1 MDPLQLSAPVMA
13 ALRAGMPEVAKETA
27 GAVLVEVPGYRALRE
42 SLGAPIDEAVEI
54 ALRSFLNV
62 ASGARGS
69 DPSAPLQPAL
79 DAAHALGGGEA
90 REGRGVDALLAAYR
104 VGARVSWR
112 EMARIAVDAGVP
124 TTTLIQFAEL
134 SFAYIDELSA
144 ASVTG
149 HADETATGD
158 RARQRAL
165 ERLARRLLAGAPAD
179 VLQAS
184 AESAGWEP
192 PDALCAVLLPSA
204 RARGIRSVLDA
215 RSLMLADELP
225 GAEGDDDTVL
235 LLVPTSGATDR
246 ERLRRALHD
255 RGAVLGP
262 ERPWT
267 RVGRSYERA
276 LRVRRLRP
284 EPDAGVLDSDEH
296 LAELVIGSDPEA
308 LADLRA
314 QVLAPLAELRPAAA
328 AKLTQT
334 LRAWLLH
341 QGRREEI
348 AAALFI
354 HPQTVRYRMGQLREA
369 YGDAL
374 EDPATVLAATVA
386 LGVGDAP

>member
-1 MDPLQLSAPVMA
+1 MA
-13 ALRAGMPEVAKETA
+13 ALRTGLPAVAKETA
-27 GAVLVEVPGYRALRE
+27 AAILVEVPGYSVLRE

-54 ALRSFLNV
+54 ALRAFLNV
-62 ASGARGS
+62 ASGTRGS

-104 VGARVSWR
+104 VGARVAWR
-112 EMARIAVDAGVP
+112 EMARVAVEAGVP

-144 ASVTG
+144 ASVSG
-149 HADETATGD
+149 HAQELATGD
-158 RARQRAL
+158 RAHQRAL
-165 ERLARRLLAGAPAD
+165 ERLTRRLLAGAPAD

-184 AESAGWEP
+184 AETAGWVP
-192 PDALCAVLLPSA
+192 PQTLCAVLLPSA
-204 RARGIRSVLDA
+204 RARGIRAVIDA
-215 RSLMLADELP
+215 RSLLLTDELP
-225 GAEGDDDTVL
+225 GAEGDDETVL
-235 LLVPTSGATDR
+235 LLVPAGGATVRVGLKRSLADR
-246 ERLRRALHD
+246 Q
-255 RGAVLGP
+255 AVLGP

-267 RVGRSYERA
+267 QVGRSYERA

-284 EPDAGVLDSDEH
+284 EATDGVLDSDEL

-314 QVLAPLAELRPAAA
+314 QVLAPLSGLRPSAA

-341 QGRREEI
+341 QGRREEV
-348 AAALFI
+348 AAALFV
-354 HPQTVRYRMGQLREA
+354 HPQTVRYRMGQLREV

-386 LGVGDAP
+386 LGSD

>member
-1 MDPLQLSAPVMA
+1 MDPLQLTAPVMA
-13 ALRAGMPEVAKETA
+13 ALRSGLPAVAKATA
-27 GAVLVEVPGYRALRE
+27 AAILIEVPGYSVLRE

-69 DPSAPLQPAL
+69 DPSAPLRPAL

-104 VGARVSWR
+104 VGARVAWR
-112 EMARIAVDAGVP
+112 EMARVAVEEGVP

-144 ASVTG
+144 ASVSG
-149 HADETATGD
+149 HAEEVATGD
-158 RARQRAL
+158 RAHQRAL
-165 ERLARRLLAGAPAD
+165 ERLTRRLLAGAPAD
-179 VLQAS
+179 VLRAS
-184 AESAGWEP
+184 AESAGWTP
-192 PDALCAVLLPSA
+192 PEDLCAVLLPSA
-204 RARGIRSVLDA
+204 RARGIRAVLDA
-215 RSLMLADELP
+215 RSLVLADELP
-225 GAEGDDDTVL
+225 GAEGDDEMTL
-235 LLVPTSGATDR
+235 LLVPAGGAAQR
-246 ERLRRALHD
+246 ARLRRGLD
-255 RGAVLGP
+255 ERGAVLGP
-262 ERPWT
+262 DRPWLH
-267 RVGRSYERA
+267 VGRSYERA
-276 LRVRRLRP
+276 LRVRRMRSEP
-284 EPDAGVLDSDEH
+284 EPGILDCDEL

-341 QGRREEI
+341 QGQREEV
-348 AAALFI
+348 AAALFV
-354 HPQTVRYRMGQLREA
+354 HPQTVRYRMGQLREV

-374 EDPATVLAATVA
+374 DDPATVLAATVA
-386 LGVGDAP
+386 LGVE

>member
-1 MDPLQLSAPVMA
+1 MDPLQLTAPVMA
-13 ALRAGMPEVAKETA
+13 ALRTGMPTVAKETA
-27 GAVLVEVPGYRALRE
+27 AAILVEVPDYSALRE
-42 SLGAPIDEAVEI
+42 TLGAPIDEAVEI

-69 DPSAPLQPAL
+69 DPSAPLEPAL

-90 REGRGVDALLAAYR
+90 REGRSVDALLAAYR

-112 EMARIAVDAGVP
+112 EMARVAVEAGVP
-124 TTTLIQFAEL
+124 TSTLIQFAEL

-144 ASVTG
+144 ASVSG
-149 HADETATGD
+149 HAEELASGD
-158 RARQRAL
+158 RAHQRAL
-165 ERLARRLLAGAPAD
+165 ERLTRRLLAGAPTD

-184 AESAGWEP
+184 AESAGWTP
-192 PDALCAVLLPSA
+192 PHALCAVLLPSA
-204 RARGIRSVLDA
+204 ETRGIRAVIDA
-215 RSLMLADELP
+215 RSLMLTDELP
-225 GAEGDDDTVL
+225 DAQGDDETVL
-235 LLVPTSGATDR
+235 LLVPAGGAAARTQLKRGLADR
-246 ERLRRALHD
+246 R
-255 RGAVLGP
+255 AVLGP

-267 RVGRSYERA
+267 LVGRSYERA

-284 EPDAGVLDSDEH
+284 TLPTGVLDSDDV

-314 QVLAPLAELRPAAA
+314 QVLAPLSELRPSTVT
-328 AKLTQT
+328 KLTQT

-341 QGRREEI
+341 QGRREEV
-348 AAALFI
+348 AAALFV

-374 EDPATVLAATVA
+374 EDPDMVLAATVA
-386 LGVGDAP
+386 LGAD